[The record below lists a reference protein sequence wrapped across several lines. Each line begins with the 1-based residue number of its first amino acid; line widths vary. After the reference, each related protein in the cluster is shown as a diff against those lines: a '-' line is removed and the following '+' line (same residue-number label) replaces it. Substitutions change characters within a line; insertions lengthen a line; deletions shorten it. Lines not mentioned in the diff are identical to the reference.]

1 MKTYICTFCNTF
13 VYDEAAGEPRA
24 HLEVGTTFENVPGE
38 WRCPVCGQPK
48 SYWKE
53 ITRNEFVEKKERY
66 NYLFPLPASPSPSAG
81 AEAEKDIPQI
91 RDKAREML
99 TGVCAANKV
108 CDGNPDRLCMGI
120 KYGRP
125 IGFGGAGQGRTF
137 DANFKALEKYKFKM
151 RVVKEHYEPEMQT
164 TFFGK
169 EILMPVMVSS
179 VSGTKLSMNDS
190 IPEAD
195 FQRGMIEGAK
205 LFGTIGLS
213 GNTVDFPDHPGIE
226 IIKEN
231 GGWGIPVF
239 KPQSQERLL
248 KLFKRAEVAN
258 VLAIAVD
265 LDGFGSTNWA
275 YRGKPV
281 YRKSEKDL
289 RELVAATSKPVIFKG
304 IMDIEDAKYAVG
316 AGAKAIDIS
325 NHGGRVLDYG
335 QGVAE
340 VLPLIVKELKGKVTI
355 MADGAV
361 RTGFDVLKLLALGAD
376 VVLIGREMARMSLAG
391 GAQAVAKYLEFL
403 KSDLRLAM
411 LMTGCDTL
419 EEITDKILIK
429 K

>member
-13 VYDEAAGEPRA
+13 VYDEAAGDPRA
-24 HLEVGTTFENVPGE
+24 RLAPGTAFENVPE
-38 WRCPVCGQPK
+38 DWRCPVCGQPK
-48 SYWKE
+48 RFWKE
-53 ITRNEFVEKKERY
+53 INRAEFEEKKEHY
-66 NYLFPLPASPSPSAG
+66 DALFPLPHASEKKTG
-81 AEAEKDIPQI
+81 KEKDIPQI

-99 TGVCAANKV
+99 AGICAANKV
-108 CDGNPDRLCMGI
+108 CDGHPDRLCMGI

-137 DANFKALEKYKFKM
+137 DANFKALEKYKFRM
-151 RVVKEHYEPEMQT
+151 RVVKEHKEPSMET
-164 TFFGK
+164 KFLGHD
-169 EILMPVMVSS
+169 ISMPVMVSS

-190 IPEAD
+190 LPEDD

-213 GNTVDFPDHPGIE
+213 GNAVDFPDHPGIE

-248 KLFKRAEVAN
+248 SLFKRAEAAD

-289 RELVAATSKPVIFKG
+289 KELVAATSKPVIFKG
-304 IMDIEDAKYAVG
+304 IMNVEDAKIAVS
-316 AGAKAIDIS
+316 AGAKAIDVS

-340 VLPLIVKELKGKVTI
+340 VLPEIVKELKGQVII

-376 VVLIGREMARMSLAG
+376 VTLIGREMARMSLAG
-391 GAQAVAKYLEFL
+391 GAEAVAKYLKFVQ
-403 KSDLRLAM
+403 SDLRLAM

-419 EEITDKILIK
+419 EEITDKILVRE
-429 K
+429 

>member
-1 MKTYICTFCNTF
+1 MNTFICSYCNTF
-13 VYDEAAGEPRA
+13 VYDEATGDQKT
-24 HLEVGTTFENVPGE
+24 HLDAGTTFDNVPEG
-38 WRCPVCGQPK
+38 WLCPVCSHPK
-48 SYWKE
+48 SFWKE
-53 ITRNEFVEKKERY
+53 ISRAEFEEKK
-66 NYLFPLPASPSPSAG
+66 PLYDSIFGIPAPIAADSDTS
-81 AEAEKDIPQI
+81 ITQI
-91 RDKAREML
+91 RDKSREML
-99 TGVCAANKV
+99 SGICAVNKV
-108 CDGNPDRLCMGI
+108 CDGNLDRLCMGI

-137 DANFKALEKYKFKM
+137 DANFKALEKYKFRM
-151 RVVKEHYEPEMQT
+151 RVIKDHKEPSFAT
-164 TFFGK
+164 KFLGK
-169 EILMPVMVSS
+169 VIPLPVMVSS

-190 IPEAD
+190 MPETD

-248 KLFKRAEVAN
+248 KLFKCAEEADVF
-258 VLAIAVD
+258 AIAVD

-281 YRKSEKDL
+281 FRKSEKDL
-289 RELVAATSKPVIFKG
+289 RELVSATSKPVIFKG
-304 IMDIEDAKYAVG
+304 IMDIEDAKIAVA

-340 VLPLIVKELKGKVTI
+340 VLPSIVKELKGKVTI

-376 VVLIGREMARMSLAG
+376 IVLIGREMARMSLAG
-391 GAQAVAKYLEFL
+391 GAKAVAKYLEFM
-403 KSDLRLAM
+403 KSDLRLGM

-419 EEITDKILIK
+419 NEITSKILIK
-429 K
+429 EQ

>member
-1 MKTYICTFCNTF
+1 MKTYLCTYCKTF

-24 HLEVGTTFENVPGE
+24 YLDAGITFENVPE
-38 WRCPVCGQPK
+38 DWRCPVCGQPK

-53 ITRNEFVEKKERY
+53 ISRVEFEEKKEKY
-66 NYLFPLPASPSPSAG
+66 DALFPLSTVARKTG
-81 AEAEKDIPQI
+81 GAEKDIPQI

-99 TGVCAANKV
+99 AGLCAANKV

-125 IGFGGAGQGRTF
+125 IGFGGTGQGRTF

-151 RVVKEHYEPEMQT
+151 RVVKEHKEPAFAT
-164 TFFGK
+164 KFLGK
-169 EILMPVMVSS
+169 VIPMPVMVSS
-179 VSGTKLSMNDS
+179 ISGTKLSMNNS
-190 IPEAD
+190 MPEAD

-248 KLFKRAEVAN
+248 KLFKRAEEADVF
-258 VLAIAVD
+258 AIAVD

-281 YRKSEKDL
+281 FRKSEKDL
-289 RELVAATSKPVIFKG
+289 RELVSATSKPVIFKG
-304 IMDIEDAKYAVG
+304 IMDIEDAKIAV
-316 AGAKAIDIS
+316 AVGAKAIDIS

-355 MADGAV
+355 MTDGAV

-376 VVLIGREMARMSLAG
+376 IVLIGREMARMSLAG
-391 GAQAVAKYLEFL
+391 GAKAVAKYLEFV

-429 K
+429 E